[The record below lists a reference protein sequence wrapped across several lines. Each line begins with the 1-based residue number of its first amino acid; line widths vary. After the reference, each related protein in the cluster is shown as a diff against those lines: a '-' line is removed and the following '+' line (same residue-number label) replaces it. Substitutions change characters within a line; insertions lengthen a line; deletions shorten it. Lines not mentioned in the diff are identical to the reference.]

1 VAEDV
6 VVIAPTKGWQPLRLR
21 LLWSFREL
29 GYFFV
34 WRELKLRYKQTWFG
48 ASWAVLQPALLTI
61 IFTLVFGRLA
71 KLPSDGIPYA
81 LFSFAGMV
89 AWTYF
94 ASATNQAVRSLTSGS
109 SLVSRIYF
117 PRLLLPLGAAL
128 SFVLDLL
135 VGLAVSV
142 VLMAVYDHWP
152 GAAIVT
158 LPFFF
163 VLLLLA
169 SLGLSFLFA
178 ALNAQ
183 YRDVQYVVPLVMQVW
198 LFATPVAYAI
208 SLIPEQYRL
217 LYSVNPM
224 VSVVDGF
231 RWALL
236 DTTAP
241 TAGQVAVSSAS
252 ALLLF
257 VIGAFVFRRMERTFA
272 DVL

>member
-1 VAEDV
+1 
-6 VVIAPTKGWQPLRLR
+6 
-21 LLWSFREL
+21 
-29 GYFFV
+29 
-34 WRELKLRYKQTWFG
+34 
-48 ASWAVLQPALLTI
+48 
-61 IFTLVFGRLA
+61 
-71 KLPSDGIPYA
+71 
-81 LFSFAGMV
+81 
-89 AWTYF
+89 
-94 ASATNQAVRSLTSGS
+94 
-109 SLVSRIYF
+109 VSRIYF

-163 VLLLLA
+163 VLLLFA
-169 SLGLSFLFA
+169 SLGVSFLFA

-241 TAGQVAVSSAS
+241 TPGQVAVSSAS